1 MLQSKKIELNDKWM
15 QEFGFIDTDEYK
27 HYNKIIS
34 SVKEIKL
41 KDFQFKV
48 INKILVTK
56 SFLYR
61 INKTD
66 NNICE
71 YCNQQTETIYHL
83 FVECEIVKQF
93 WNELQL
99 WLNTHST
106 LTLNLD
112 GKQIIFSNQDRRNTI
127 RNYLSII
134 AKHYIYTT
142 KFTQKTLRIDNF
154 INLLKKKFQSEKYIA
169 LKNNT
174 MTKFFAKWAPL
185 YNYFNTNARG

>member
-1 MLQSKKIELNDKWM
+1 MLQSKKLELNDKWM
-15 QEFGFIDTDEYK
+15 QKFGFIDTEEYK
-27 HYNKIIS
+27 HYNKIIA

-71 YCNQQTETIYHL
+71 YCNQQIETIYHL
-83 FVECEIVKQF
+83 SVECEIVKQF

-99 WLNTHST
+99 WLNTHSA
-106 LTLNLD
+106 LTLKLG

-134 AKHYIYTT
+134 AKHYIYDVYTT
-142 KFTQKTLRIDNF
+142 NFTQKTYVSIIL
-154 INLLKKKFQSEKYIA
+154 STY
-169 LKNNT
+169 
-174 MTKFFAKWAPL
+174 
-185 YNYFNTNARG
+185 